1 MKKSVSDELDR
12 LIDEYLKLPQDTTD
26 INGVIYLREQLS
38 GTLFYL
44 ATEAGEARKEM
55 MRTKSLYEA
64 KKLHK
69 RMEYL
74 DEGVG
79 RAETISRAN
88 TTRQNEDANEADGN
102 YNFLKYKYDSA
113 KEILSALSQKISWM
127 KSEQQYIRAIGG

>member
-1 MKKSVSDELDR
+1 MESLDEL
-12 LIDEYLKLPQDTTD
+12 IQEYLNLPPDTTD
-26 INGVIYLREQLS
+26 INGIIYLREQIA
-38 GTLFYL
+38 GNLFHL
-44 ATEAGEARKEM
+44 ATEVGKARKEM

-88 TTRQNEDANEADGN
+88 STRENETANEADGD
-102 YNFLKYKYDSA
+102 YNFLKYQFDA
-113 KEILSALSQKISWM
+113 TTEILSALSQKISQM